1 MKTKLK
7 IPKFDL
13 TSTPAMSGK
22 PATVTGD
29 GGEGPATG
37 NSDGGTTMAAQKK
50 RLRRVSFAEM
60 TSVHFFDRDEDNET
74 PVEEAAA
81 RVSEDGN
88 GANEREERSGL
99 LGFRELLDSRGEDE
113 EEDRENGDGDSEDEE
128 LAIMRRPFLRPAES
142 PSPGSTFG
150 SATSNDGKFLCI

>member
-1 MKTKLK
+1 
-7 IPKFDL
+7 
-13 TSTPAMSGK
+13 MSGK
-22 PATVTGD
+22 TATATGH

-37 NSDGGTTMAAQKK
+37 NSDGGTTMAVQKK
-50 RLRRVSFAEM
+50 RMRRVSFAEM

-74 PVEEAAA
+74 PIEEAAA
-81 RVSEDGN
+81 RVSEDGGN

-113 EEDRENGDGDSEDEE
+113 EEDREIGDRDSEDEE

-150 SATSNDGKFLCI
+150 SATSNDGKFLCICALSY